1 MKLTHQPL
9 VYLYN
14 NVLDDD
20 IQKCINNFILLV
32 IEMKEK
38 YKTDSLWITDQKIG
52 GIGAYAMP
60 PDPVMNPFPGGIE
73 RSLYRPL
80 QYARTHIDICDIRME
95 ARYVVQNC
103 GMHLECVCRVLLS
116 NYKVLAN
123 LRFNNTT
130 FGKSIQI
137 IKGLN
142 VIESNIIDA
151 LNSFSKVYNMSKHEV
166 NQDENRGRLFNAYE
180 AITAY
185 YSARVLGVQLLRKI
199 NFPYSN
205 NIFEINNKKNTL
217 YGDL

>member
-1 MKLTHQPL
+1 M
-9 VYLYN
+9 
-14 NVLDDD
+14 
-20 IQKCINNFILLV
+20 
-32 IEMKEK
+32 
-38 YKTDSLWITDQKIG
+38 
-52 GIGAYAMP
+52 
-60 PDPVMNPFPGGIE
+60 
-73 RSLYRPL
+73 
-80 QYARTHIDICDIRME
+80 
-95 ARYVVQNC
+95 
-103 GMHLECVCRVLLS
+103 LLS